1 MKGRNMNEVT
11 RIAIV
16 DDQVLYRDGLR
27 ELIGHWPEFKVVGDA
42 SNGREAVELVERT
55 RPDIVLMDVQMPLM
69 TGVEAT
75 GIITE
80 RYPEV
85 LVVMLTVSVEEK
97 HLFGALCNGAA
108 GYILKDTPAR
118 QLRDRLRGAMRGEA
132 PLSGIVAKK
141 MIAKIA
147 SQPMCTL
154 HVGEEKDA
162 PQLTEREVEI
172 VRLVAQGLSNEDIAS
187 QLYLSA
193 GTVKKQLRMLMQKL
207 SLQNRVQIAVYAL
220 RNGLVD

>member
-1 MKGRNMNEVT
+1 MNEVT
-11 RIAIV
+11 KIAIV

-42 SNGREAVELVERT
+42 SNGKEAIDLVERT
-55 RPDIVLMDVQMPLM
+55 RPDIVLMDVQMPIM
-69 TGVEAT
+69 TGVEAA
-75 GIITE
+75 GVITE
-80 RYPEV
+80 RHPEV

-97 HLFGALCNGAA
+97 HLFGALCNGAT

-118 QLRDRLRGAMRGEA
+118 QLRDRLRGAVRGEA
-132 PLSGIVAKK
+132 PLSGVVAKK
-141 MIAKIA
+141 MITKIA
-147 SQPMCTL
+147 SQSMVSLRVTDDS
-154 HVGEEKDA
+154 DA
-162 PQLTEREVEI
+162 AQDLTEREIEI
-172 VRLVAQGLSNEDIAS
+172 VRLVAQGLSNEEIAS

-193 GTVKKQLRMLMQKL
+193 GTVKKQLRLLMQKL

>member
-1 MKGRNMNEVT
+1 MNDVT
-11 RIAIV
+11 SVVIV

-27 ELIGHWPEFKVVGDA
+27 ELIGHWPEFKVVGDV
-42 SNGREAVELVERT
+42 SNGKDAIDLVDRL
-55 RPDIVLMDVQMPLM
+55 RPDIVLMDVQMPVM

-75 GIITE
+75 KAITE
-80 RYPEV
+80 RHPDV
-85 LVVMLTVSVEEK
+85 NVVMLTVSVEEK
-97 HLFGALCNGAA
+97 YLLGALCNGAT

-118 QLRDRLRGAMRGEA
+118 QLRDRLRGVVRGEA

-141 MIAKIA
+141 MITRIA
-147 SQPMCTL
+147 SQPMNAFR
-154 HVGEEKDA
+154 VDDEKEVVHD
-162 PQLTEREVEI
+162 LTEREIEI

-193 GTVKKQLRMLMQKL
+193 GTVKKQLRLLMQKL